1 MPPPS
6 PLSNR
11 PGKFE
16 NYHSFPAAGGLFLGA
31 DLHGLHAGLGLG
43 PRLAGA
49 SIACDAKRPMLE
61 MQRDELP
68 NIRILAAPTRYE
80 NKKGGP
86 PGRLLSTH
94 R

>member
-1 MPPPS
+1 
-6 PLSNR
+6 
-11 PGKFE
+11 
-16 NYHSFPAAGGLFLGA
+16 
-31 DLHGLHAGLGLG
+31 
-43 PRLAGA
+43 
-49 SIACDAKRPMLE
+49 MLE